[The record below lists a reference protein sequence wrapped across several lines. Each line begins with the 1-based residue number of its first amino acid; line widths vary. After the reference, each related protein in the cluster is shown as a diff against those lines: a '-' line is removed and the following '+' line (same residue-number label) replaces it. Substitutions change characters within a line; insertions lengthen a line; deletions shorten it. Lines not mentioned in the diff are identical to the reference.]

1 LKLWVSL
8 HTEGEKRLADDVE
21 YLAAQARKLYL
32 LLLDTPS
39 LDVYCPP
46 ETNIVCARL
55 SVGSESASNATTKEL
70 VDLLNGRGIWSVG
83 QVRMR
88 DRLYLK
94 ICLMNPRI
102 SSMVLGQL
110 ANEIGQFTSR
120 FKQRGATNNGDQV
133 AQANQFNQ
141 K

>member
-1 LKLWVSL
+1 
-8 HTEGEKRLADDVE
+8 
-21 YLAAQARKLYL
+21 
-32 LLLDTPS
+32 
-39 LDVYCPP
+39 
-46 ETNIVCARL
+46 
-55 SVGSESASNATTKEL
+55 
-70 VDLLNGRGIWSVG
+70 
-83 QVRMR
+83 
-88 DRLYLK
+88 
-94 ICLMNPRI
+94 MNPRI